1 MSAVTPQQ
9 LDPLGGT
16 TTRVFSIAAA
26 VLAVAIGVVMTLM
39 PSGDTTSPAP
49 AVAALAATTAAA
61 GYLVYASS
69 AFRAPFGRIDHSV
82 VCLLSLAA
90 VVLGTAAQWRTNEL
104 VRDDWAPLSMA
115 VLTIALAAYR
125 PAWEMVVSSLVLSA
139 FIAAIVL
146 AQPSH
151 LRSDVP
157 DAVFA
162 VFTVTPVLAAG
173 LAAAAYSHSL
183 VRGLLAARGDDEAGE
198 PADAL
203 PTRSRHLVHLDE
215 VVLPFLDRVAADGVV
230 GAADGQRARALAREM
245 TSLMVLDAERSWVTR
260 LLGRVSDPG
269 RLADRMNA
277 VERGFVRAVVAHA
290 ASNDSFASGTSVEFA
305 AAADGAPA
313 KCVLRIPI
321 VAGANPRVAIAPYVA
336 VARSVFVTV
345 DCQFT
350 PDAVVLALAFRPD
363 PGEQALASGV

>member
-1 MSAVTPQQ
+1 VSGVTPQQ

-16 TTRVFSIAAA
+16 STRVFGIAAA

-39 PSGDTTSPAP
+39 PSGDVTRPAP
-49 AVAALAATTAAA
+49 AVAALVAIAAA
-61 GYLVYASS
+61 GGYLVYASS
-69 AFRAPFGRIDHSV
+69 AFRAPFGRIDHAV
-82 VCLLSLAA
+82 VCLFSLAA
-90 VVLGTAAQWRTNEL
+90 VVLGATAQWRTNEL
-104 VRDDWAPLSMA
+104 VRDDWAPMSMA

-125 PAWEMVVSSLVLSA
+125 PAWEMLVSSLVLSA

-162 VFTVTPVLAAG
+162 VLTATPVLAAG
-173 LAAAAYSHSL
+173 LAAAAYSRSL
-183 VRGLLAARGDDEAGE
+183 VLGLLAARREEEGGD
-198 PADAL
+198 PADAPL
-203 PTRSRHLVHLDE
+203 ARSRHLVHLDE

-230 GAADGQRARALAREM
+230 GAADGQRARALAREL
-245 TSLMVLDAERSWVTR
+245 TSLMVLDAERSWVSR
-260 LLGRVSDPG
+260 LLGRVTDPD

-290 ASNDSFASGTSVEFA
+290 ASNASFAPGTSAVFT
-305 AAADGAPA
+305 AADGAA
-313 KCVLRIPI
+313 ARCLLSIPI
-321 VAGANPRVAIAPYVA
+321 AAGANPRVAIAPYVA
-336 VARSVFVTV
+336 VARGVFVAV

-350 PDAVVLALAFRPD
+350 PDAVALALTYRPD